1 MPAGSWPSAPRELP
15 AWLDAIPKIELHV
28 HLEGAIPRAALC
40 ELIAKY
46 DGARAV
52 PSPAELDARFRYA
65 TFREFLNAWVW
76 KNGYLRQYED
86 FTWIAEA
93 VARDLARQRI
103 VYAEV
108 FCSPPDFE
116 PLETQRLIE
125 AIRRGFARVPEI
137 ELALVPD
144 LVRDYGPE
152 RGARE
157 LHELCEVRALGV
169 LGIGI
174 GGNEGAHPPQA
185 FAGVYAQAR
194 EHGLRT
200 SAHAGEVAGAASIWG
215 ALDALHVDRIGH
227 GTHAEE
233 DPALLAVL
241 AERRIP
247 LEMCPLSNVCTGSV
261 ASFRE
266 HPIRRYFERGLLVT
280 VNTDDPG
287 MFGNSLAQEY
297 LRLSTDFGFTAPEIA
312 TLVRNALEA
321 SWLTAPQKLELGAR
335 LERGL
340 AAPGELPP
348 GAGLERGWAPAGD

>member
-1 MPAGSWPSAPRELP
+1 MMTRPAVPAGSSSSVVRELS
-15 AWLDAIPKIELHV
+15 AWLEAIPKIELHV

-46 DGARAV
+46 DGAGAV
-52 PSPAELDARFRYA
+52 PSAAELDARFRYA
-65 TFREFLNAWVW
+65 TFRQFLDAWVW

-93 VARDLARQRI
+93 VARDLARQHV

-125 AIRRGFARVPEI
+125 AIRRGFAAVPEI

-157 LHELCEVRALGV
+157 LSELCEVRALGV

-174 GGNEGAHPPQA
+174 GGNESLYPPEA
-185 FAGVYAQAR
+185 FAGVYAGAR
-194 EHGLRT
+194 ERGLRT
-200 SAHAGEVAGAASIWG
+200 SAHAGEVAGARSIWG

-227 GTHAEE
+227 GTRAEE
-233 DPALLAVL
+233 DPALLAAL
-241 AERRIP
+241 AERRVP

-261 ASFRE
+261 ASFQE
-266 HPIRRYFERGLLVT
+266 HPIRRYFDRGLLVT

-297 LRLSTDFGFTAPEIA
+297 LRLITDFGFTTEEIA
-312 TLVRNALEA
+312 SLVRNALEA
-321 SWLTAPQKLELGAR
+321 SWLTPPRQLALRAR

-340 AAPGELPP
+340 RVPVLG
-348 GAGLERGWAPAGD
+348 

>member
-1 MPAGSWPSAPRELP
+1 MPADPSAQPLPSVPAELS

-46 DGARAV
+46 DGAGAV
-52 PSPAELDARFRYA
+52 PSTAELDARFRYA
-65 TFREFLNAWVW
+65 TFRQFLDAWVW

-86 FTWIAEA
+86 FSWIAEA
-93 VARDLARQRI
+93 VARDLARQHI

-125 AIRRGFARVPEI
+125 AIRHGFARVPEI

-157 LHELCEVRALGV
+157 LAELSEVRALGV

-174 GGNEGAHPPQA
+174 GGTESAYPPEA
-185 FAGVYAQAR
+185 FAGVYARAR
-194 EHGLRT
+194 ELRLRT
-200 SAHAGEVAGAASIWG
+200 SAHAGEVAGARSIWG
-215 ALDALHVDRIGH
+215 ALDVLHVDRIGH

-233 DPALLAVL
+233 DPALLEAL
-241 AERRIP
+241 AERRVP

-297 LRLSTDFGFTAPEIA
+297 LRLITDFGFSAEEIA
-312 TLVRNALEA
+312 SLVRNALEA
-321 SWLTAPQKLELGAR
+321 SWLTPPRRLELGAR

-340 AAPGELPP
+340 RLPVPG
-348 GAGLERGWAPAGD
+348 

>member
-1 MPAGSWPSAPRELP
+1 MPGGSWPAASHELT
-15 AWLDAIPKIELHV
+15 AWLEAIPKLELHV
-28 HLEGAIPRAALC
+28 HLEGAIPRAALS

-46 DGARAV
+46 DGTRAV
-52 PSPAELDARFRYA
+52 PSAAELDARFTYA
-65 TFREFLNAWVW
+65 TFREFLDAWVW

-93 VARDLARQRI
+93 VARDLARQHV

-137 ELALVPD
+137 ELGIVPD

-152 RGARE
+152 RGDRE
-157 LHELCEVRALGV
+157 LSQVCEVRELGV

-174 GGNEGAHPPQA
+174 GGNESAYPPEA
-185 FAGVYAQAR
+185 FAGVYARAR
-194 EHGLRT
+194 ELGLRT
-200 SAHAGEVAGAASIWG
+200 SAHAGETVGARSVWA
-215 ALDALHVDRIGH
+215 ALDVLHVDRIGH

-233 DPALLAVL
+233 DPALLEAL
-241 AERRIP
+241 AERRIGI
-247 LEMCPLSNVCTGSV
+247 EMCPLSNVCTGSV
-261 ASFRE
+261 SSYAE

-297 LRLSTDFGFTAPEIA
+297 LRLITDFGFTAPEIA
-312 TLVRNALEA
+312 RLVSNALEA
-321 SWLTAPQKLELGAR
+321 SWLTAPKKLELAAR
-335 LERGL
+335 LKRGL
-340 AAPGELPP
+340 AAP
-348 GAGLERGWAPAGD
+348 A